1 MRQYTIR
8 RVLLIFPTLI
18 VASLLLALM
27 LRLLPGDVIAQA
39 TGGIG
44 TQFNKDPSR
53 IELVKGK
60 LGLDRPFWEQYIRW
74 IIGWPRKAGAIYRTT
89 DGGETWRRSVLED
102 VKPFSRVSFLTPTL
116 GWGIRETMIF
126 QTRDGGTQWAN
137 QHLGSHNINSVY
149 FFEDDDTVGWAVGDS
164 GTLLHTTEGGKKKTG
179 RGGLL
184 QETWLPVDAGT
195 NKKLTDVL
203 FAGDSRG
210 WVIGDGGTLLF
221 TGDGGA
227 TWTQQDAGTNA
238 NFTSIEFID
247 ESEGVLVGSSGTV
260 LATIDGGS
268 SWFAAESGTDR
279 NLKSVS
285 YASASRVWA
294 VGDGATVLRSENGGL
309 AWSSAPILPG
319 EDSNL
324 SAVDF
329 GNLENGVI
337 VGDDG
342 LFLVTRDG
350 GATWDRKGVSVP
362 RIEGNESV
370 ETPPIDYPI
379 KDVQMF
385 VSPSSGKVR
394 AWAPAIEN
402 YWDWGIL
409 GGNLGERFLFGGKP
423 VLEEIRVKLGPSLQ
437 LMLMS
442 VIIGVV
448 LAIPIGVFS
457 AMRQDTWGDFVGRS
471 FAIGGLAIPSFW
483 LALMVILVPSY
494 WMGWVPPLQY
504 VKFFDSPG
512 GNLYF
517 FMLPSLVACLPV
529 MAEIMRM
536 TRSMMLEVLRQDY
549 MRTAY
554 SKGLRARMVIMR
566 HALKNALIPVV
577 TMIGLLIPYQLG
589 QLVIIERV
597 FNVPG
602 LGRLM
607 FDAIGDRDLPLIQGL
622 AMFLGLVVVVLNLIV
637 DLVYSWLDPRIRYE

>member
-1 MRQYTIR
+1 MGQYTIR

-44 TQFNKDPSR
+44 TQFNRDPSR

-60 LGLDRPFWEQYIRW
+60 LGLDKPFWEQYIRW
-74 IIGWPRKAGAIYRTT
+74 IVGWPKDEGAIYRTT

-102 VKPFSRVSFLTPTL
+102 VKPFSGVSFLTPTM
-116 GWGIRETMIF
+116 GWGIRENMIF
-126 QTRDGGTQWAN
+126 QTRDGGTQWSN
-137 QHLGSHNINSVY
+137 QHLGSQSINSVY
-149 FFEDDDTVGWAVGDS
+149 FGDENVGWAVGNK
-164 GTLLHTTEGGKKKTG
+164 GTVLHTTEGGKKNTG

-184 QETWLPVDAGT
+184 EETWQPVDTGA

-203 FAGDSRG
+203 FVGESRG
-210 WVIGDGGTLLF
+210 WITGDDGTLLF
-221 TGDGGA
+221 TGDGGV
-227 TWTQQDAGTNA
+227 TWTQQDTGTNA
-238 NFTSIEFID
+238 DFTSIEFAD
-247 ESEGVLVGSSGTV
+247 ESEGVVVGSSGTI
-260 LATIDGGS
+260 LATTDGGS
-268 SWFAAESGTDR
+268 SWFAAESGTESTL
-279 NLKSVS
+279 NSVS
-285 YASASRVWA
+285 YASPSRVWA
-294 VGDGATVLRSENGGL
+294 VGDSGTVLRSDNGGL
-309 AWSSAPILPG
+309 AWSSVVPIPDL
-319 EDSNL
+319 DSKL

-329 GNLENGVI
+329 GNEEAGVI

-342 LFLVTRDG
+342 VFLITGNG
-350 GATWDRKGVSVP
+350 GATWDRRGVSVP
-362 RIEGNESV
+362 KIEGDKAV
-370 ETPPIDYPI
+370 ETPPIEYPI
-379 KDVQMF
+379 RDLQVF
-385 VSPSSGKVR
+385 ISSSGKVR
-394 AWAPAIEN
+394 AWAPAIDSF
-402 YWDWGIL
+402 WDWGIL

-423 VLEEIRVKLGPSLQ
+423 VMEDIRLKLGPSMQ

-442 VIIGVV
+442 VITGVV

-457 AMRQDTWGDFVGRS
+457 AVRQDTWGDFVGRS

-494 WMGWVPPLQY
+494 WLGWVPPLQY
-504 VKFFDSPG
+504 VEFFENPG
-512 GNLYF
+512 KNLYF
-517 FMLPSLVACLPV
+517 FMLPSLVASLPV
-529 MAEIMRM
+529 MAEIMRL
-536 TRSMMLEVLRQDY
+536 TRSMMLEVMRQDY
-549 MRTAY
+549 MRTAF
-554 SKGLRARMVIMR
+554 SKGLRARMVIFR

-607 FDAIGDRDLPLIQGL
+607 FDGIGDRDLPLIQGL
-622 AMFLGLVVVVLNLIV
+622 AMFLGLVVVVLNLLV